1 MGVVGSHTPQTLS
14 VERAVKKRWPRA
26 SDELDPRLIPRVE
39 TYLLF
44 AQFGLV
50 QELLLGDVQS
60 LLHGCEIGSVLV
72 PRIYEHNTF

>member
-1 MGVVGSHTPQTLS
+1 MSYCRSATDS
-14 VERAVKKRWPRA
+14 
-26 SDELDPRLIPRVE
+26 SRVE

-60 LLHGCEIGSVLV
+60 LLHGREIGSVLV